1 MANRLQWDGTAERD
15 ANTTSQKGF
24 GARQSPRRTTSPR
37 RAAEDSISGVTAQA
51 GFRSPSR
58 SRSSAVGHYTS
69 PVAVA
74 GEAQVWMTPTAGNS
88 STVSAD
94 FAEMVAKQHER
105 AAMEANLQ
113 FQEALA
119 DGTQPV

>member
-1 MANRLQWDGTAERD
+1 MANCLQWDGTAERD

-24 GARQSPRRTTSPR
+24 GAHHSPRRTASPR
-37 RAAEDSISGVTAQA
+37 REDSISGITAQA

-74 GEAQVWMTPTAGNS
+74 GEAQVWMTPTAGSS